1 MTLQEDEYCGKHY
14 TRLRFN
20 AAERLDRS
28 IVRLVDDLRT
38 DNTRIIII
46 PIIPGHLATMNKSLI
61 DEDAELEEQIHS
73 EQYELQSIIRDVNDG
88 IVALN

>member
-1 MTLQEDEYCGKHY
+1 MTYCGEPY
-14 TRLRFN
+14 TRLRFK

-28 IVRLVDDLRT
+28 IVRLIDDLRT

-46 PIIPGHLATMNKSLI
+46 PIITGHLATMKKSLI

-73 EQYELQSIIRDVNDG
+73 E
-88 IVALN
+88 